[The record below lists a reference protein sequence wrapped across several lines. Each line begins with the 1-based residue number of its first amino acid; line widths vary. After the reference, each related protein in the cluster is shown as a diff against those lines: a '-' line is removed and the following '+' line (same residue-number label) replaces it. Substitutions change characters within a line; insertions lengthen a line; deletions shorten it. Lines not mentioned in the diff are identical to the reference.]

1 MARVPRK
8 TEGVT
13 LADLATLPENVVGEI
28 IDGELV
34 VSPRPAPAHA
44 VAGSVLGGDLVGS
57 FGGSGGG
64 SRGPGGWWIID
75 EPELHLDGHVLVP
88 DLAGWR
94 RERLPSL
101 RGFTAFTVAPD
112 WVCEIVS
119 PSSVRR
125 DRVVKTA
132 IYASLGV
139 PHMWLVDPDAQVV
152 ESYQLTDG
160 RWTVAAVEGGAEV
173 VRLPPFDAVE
183 LDLGRWWL
191 PEEPVP
197 ENPAP
202 EE

>member
-1 MARVPRK
+1 MAHAARK
-8 TEGVT
+8 ADVAT
-13 LADLATLPENVVGEI
+13 LSDLEALPENVVGEI

-44 VAGSVLGGDLVGS
+44 VAEVTIGGDVNGA
-57 FGGSGGG
+57 FGGPGGG
-64 SRGPGGWWIID
+64 AHGPGGWWILV
-75 EPELHLDGHVLVP
+75 EPELHLGGHVLVP

-132 IYASLGV
+132 IYVSLGV

-152 ESYQLTDG
+152 ESYQLADG
-160 RWTVAAVEGGAEV
+160 RWTVAAIVGGAEV
-173 VRLPPFDAVE
+173 ARLPPFDAVE
-183 LDLGRWWL
+183 LDLSRWWL
-191 PEEPVP
+191 PDEPP
-197 ENPAP
+197 QQD
-202 EE
+202 